1 MNKLYKIIN
10 LWNKNKEIINYL
22 IFGGLTT
29 VINVFIYCLI
39 TFWILDA
46 NDMMELQ
53 IANGMA
59 WILSVLFA
67 YITNKKYVFKSK
79 SKRILREVSS
89 FFGSRVFTLILEMI
103 IMFVG
108 VSLFMINDKVIKIIS
123 QIVVIIGNY
132 LLSKMLVFVVK

>member
-46 NDMMELQ
+46 NDMVELQ

-79 SKRILREVSS
+79 NKRILREVSS
-89 FFGSRVFTLILEMI
+89 FFGSRVFTLVLEMV
-103 IMFVG
+103 IMFMG
-108 VSLFMINDKVIKIIS
+108 VSLFMINDKVVKIIS

>member
-46 NDMMELQ
+46 NDMVELQ

-79 SKRILREVSS
+79 NKRILREVSS
-89 FFGSRVFTLILEMI
+89 FFGSRVFTLVLEMV

-108 VSLFMINDKVIKIIS
+108 VSLFMINDKVVKIIS

-132 LLSKMLVFVVK
+132 LLSKVLVFVVK